1 MTEREHDELINFAA
15 DQWALILI
23 DETDKN
29 DHERGECA
37 RLHASYG
44 PPKQ

>member
-1 MTEREHDELINFAA
+1 
-15 DQWALILI
+15 LI
-23 DETDKN
+23 DETDKS
-29 DHERGECA
+29 DRERGECV